1 MSILNKIGSAMQ
13 SLLTGIKDL
22 IKFVSGAIA
31 RIFGPTDDEYPN
43 TGVQPFEGELP
54 DKKSK
59 HYQA

>member
-1 MSILNKIGSAMQ
+1 MSILNKIGSAIQ
-13 SLLTGIKDL
+13 SFLTGIKNL
-22 IKFVSGAIA
+22 IHFVSGAIA
-31 RIFGPTDDEYPN
+31 RIFAPIDDEYPN